1 MELPAMGGCQGR
13 NFRKHKQQWDI
24 CISATHKHC
33 QQFWK
38 EQQNFALWPNLIY
51 MHIPVLLRENPECT
65 ESRRESRDAAVSGQL
80 HAVFL
85 VVSHIQFL
93 GMTEKYTSGYTASS

>member
-1 MELPAMGGCQGR
+1 
-13 NFRKHKQQWDI
+13 
-24 CISATHKHC
+24 
-33 QQFWK
+33 
-38 EQQNFALWPNLIY
+38 
-51 MHIPVLLRENPECT
+51 MHIPALLRENPECT